1 MYFSI
6 ILLSYCLILS
16 TYAEND
22 VDPFKRAVNR
32 TFIGFEK
39 GMHRENSRLKL
50 LHKKIFCKEKYC
62 SKFFSCNLYVKQINI
77 NKKFH

>member
-16 TYAEND
+16 TYAQNN

-50 LHKKIFCKEKYC
+50 LHKKISAKKNIAQ
-62 SKFFSCNLYVKQINI
+62 SCFRVICM
-77 NKKFH
+77 